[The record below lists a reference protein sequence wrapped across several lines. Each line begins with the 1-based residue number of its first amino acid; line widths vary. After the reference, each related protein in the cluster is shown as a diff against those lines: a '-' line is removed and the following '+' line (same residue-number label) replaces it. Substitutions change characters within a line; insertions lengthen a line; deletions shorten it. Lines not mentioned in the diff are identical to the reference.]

1 MVGGGVARRR
11 PQDLRRVRFPAIL
24 DPSGRAAQ
32 LPIILVPLLGLRR
45 CAQVAADLLC
55 MKMDPFRTSLDVR
68 LRVAGRVGSAQLQHD
83 VPLAFTGAEWK
94 ALGAQLSPDGRMTL
108 RTLYAYVSQLV
119 DRDLRQRGIESEPL
133 CVREYQRQL
142 AEVRR

>member
-1 MVGGGVARRR
+1 MAFWG
-11 PQDLRRVRFPAIL
+11 
-24 DPSGRAAQ
+24 
-32 LPIILVPLLGLRR
+32 
-45 CAQVAADLLC
+45 CAQVAAELLC
-55 MKMDPFRTSLDVR
+55 MKTDPYRTSLDVR
-68 LRVAGRVGSAQLQHD
+68 LRVAGCVGSAQLQHD

-133 CVREYQRQL
+133 CVREYRDQL
-142 AEVRR
+142 REMVEVRR

>member
-1 MVGGGVARRR
+1 MKT
-11 PQDLRRVRFPAIL
+11 
-24 DPSGRAAQ
+24 DPY
-32 LPIILVPLLGLRR
+32 
-45 CAQVAADLLC
+45 
-55 MKMDPFRTSLDVR
+55 RTSLDVR

-133 CVREYQRQL
+133 CVREYRDQL
-142 AEVRR
+142 RELVEVRR